1 VFFVDVDI
9 MTTDQ
14 LKEVLGNYKWTLLV
28 ALIMFAMVGFGYKLA
43 RIIDEGDSKKVQ
55 AQQETIAILS
65 EENHALTTKVNQLEV
80 AMELAALTTKVN
92 QLEVAMELATLET
105 ESITNTLSEQKKEL
119 EAQQELLSFYERV
132 VAPEKT
138 DEGFAIEGVEVFKL
152 SDNTYQLRLVLLQ
165 SKQQK
170 AVINGSL
177 DIAVVGQRNGEVITL
192 KSGESSLLA
201 EDIKYRFRF
210 FQAVNVT
217 LTIEED
223 INPETISFSTT
234 VYQYKTRKG
243 SYEISVPWNE
253 ALSVE
258 IE

>member
-80 AMELAALTTKVN
+80 AMELA
-92 QLEVAMELATLET
+92 TLET
-105 ESITNTLSEQKKEL
+105 ESITNTLGEQKKEL

-177 DIAVVGQRNGEVITL
+177 DIAVVGERNGEAITL

-210 FQAVNVT
+210 FQAVNAT

-223 INPETISFSTT
+223 INPESISFSTT

-243 SYEISVPWNE
+243 NYEISVPWSE

>member
-1 VFFVDVDI
+1 

-80 AMELAALTTKVN
+80 AMELA
-92 QLEVAMELATLET
+92 TLET
-105 ESITNTLSEQKKEL
+105 ESITNTLGEQKKEL

-243 SYEISVPWNE
+243 NYEISVPWNE

>member
-80 AMELAALTTKVN
+80 AMELA
-92 QLEVAMELATLET
+92 TLET
-105 ESITNTLSEQKKEL
+105 ESITNTLGEQKKEL

-170 AVINGSL
+170 AVINGNL
-177 DIAVVGQRNGEVITL
+177 DIAVVGQRNSEAITL

-217 LTIEED
+217 LIIEED
-223 INPETISFSTT
+223 INPESISFSTT

-243 SYEISVPWNE
+243 NYEISVPWNE

>member
-1 VFFVDVDI
+1 MFFVDVNI

-28 ALIMFAMVGFGYKLA
+28 AVIMTAMVGFGYQLA
-43 RIIDEGDSKKVQ
+43 RFIDKGDSKKVQ

-65 EENHALTTKVNQLEV
+65 EDNNVLTTRVNQLEV
-80 AMELAALTTKVN
+80 ALELAK
-92 QLEVAMELATLET
+92 LET
-105 ESITNTLSEQKKEL
+105 EDITNKVTEQKKEL

-132 VAPEKT
+132 MAPEKT
-138 DEGFAIEGVEVFKL
+138 NGGFAIEGVEVFKL

-170 AVINGSL
+170 AVINGNL
-177 DIAVVGQRNGEVITL
+177 QVIVAGLQNGKPVTL
-192 KSGESSLLA
+192 KSGNSNLLA

-217 LTIEED
+217 LTIDENIDVES
-223 INPETISFSTT
+223 IAFSTT

-243 SYEISVPWNE
+243 NYEVSVPWNE

>member
-1 VFFVDVDI
+1 MFFVDVDI

-80 AMELAALTTKVN
+80 AMELA
-92 QLEVAMELATLET
+92 TLET
-105 ESITNTLSEQKKEL
+105 ESITNTLGEQKKEL

-177 DIAVVGQRNGEVITL
+177 DIAVVGQRNGEAITL

-217 LTIEED
+217 LIIEED
-223 INPETISFSTT
+223 ITPESIAFSTT

-243 SYEISVPWNE
+243 NYEISVPWNE

>member
-1 VFFVDVDI
+1 MFFVDVDI

-65 EENHALTTKVNQLEV
+65 EENH
-80 AMELAALTTKVN
+80 ALTTKVN

-210 FQAVNVT
+210 FQAVNAT

-223 INPETISFSTT
+223 INPESISFSTT

-243 SYEISVPWNE
+243 NYEISVPWNE

>member
-80 AMELAALTTKVN
+80 AMELA
-92 QLEVAMELATLET
+92 TLET
-105 ESITNTLSEQKKEL
+105 ESITNTLGEQKKEL

-177 DIAVVGQRNGEVITL
+177 DIAVVGQRNGEAITL

-217 LTIEED
+217 LIIEED
-223 INPETISFSTT
+223 INPESISFSTT

-243 SYEISVPWNE
+243 NYEISVPWNE

>member
-1 VFFVDVDI
+1 MFFVDVDI

-80 AMELAALTTKVN
+80 AMELA
-92 QLEVAMELATLET
+92 TLET
-105 ESITNTLSEQKKEL
+105 ESITNTLGEQKKEL

-177 DIAVVGQRNGEVITL
+177 DIAVVGQRNGEAITL

-210 FQAVNVT
+210 FQAVNAT

-223 INPETISFSTT
+223 INPESISFSTT

-243 SYEISVPWNE
+243 NYEISVPWSE

>member
-1 VFFVDVDI
+1 MFFVDVDI

-55 AQQETIAILS
+55 AQRETIAILS

-80 AMELAALTTKVN
+80 AMELA
-92 QLEVAMELATLET
+92 TLET
-105 ESITNTLSEQKKEL
+105 ESITNTLGEQKKEI

-170 AVINGSL
+170 AVINGNL
-177 DIAVVGQRNGEVITL
+177 DIAVVGQRNSEAITL

-210 FQAVNVT
+210 FQAVNAT

-223 INPETISFSTT
+223 INPESISFSTT

-243 SYEISVPWNE
+243 NYEISVPWNE

>member
-1 VFFVDVDI
+1 MFFVDVDI

-55 AQQETIAILS
+55 AQQETIAILY

-80 AMELAALTTKVN
+80 AMELA
-92 QLEVAMELATLET
+92 TLET
-105 ESITNTLSEQKKEL
+105 KSITNTLGEQKKEL

-223 INPETISFSTT
+223 INPESISFSTT

-243 SYEISVPWNE
+243 NYEISVPWNE

>member
-1 VFFVDVDI
+1 MFFVDVDI

-80 AMELAALTTKVN
+80 AMELA
-92 QLEVAMELATLET
+92 TLET
-105 ESITNTLSEQKKEL
+105 ESITNTLGEQKKEL

-217 LTIEED
+217 LIIEED
-223 INPETISFSTT
+223 INPESIAFSTT

-243 SYEISVPWNE
+243 NYEISVPWNE

>member
-1 VFFVDVDI
+1 MFFVDVDI

-80 AMELAALTTKVN
+80 AMELA
-92 QLEVAMELATLET
+92 TLET
-105 ESITNTLSEQKKEL
+105 ESITNTLGEQKKEI

-177 DIAVVGQRNGEVITL
+177 DIAVVGQRNGEAFTL

-210 FQAVNVT
+210 FQAVNAT

-223 INPETISFSTT
+223 INPESISFSTT

-243 SYEISVPWNE
+243 NYEISVPWNE

>member
-80 AMELAALTTKVN
+80 AMELA
-92 QLEVAMELATLET
+92 TLERD
-105 ESITNTLSEQKKEL
+105 SITNTLGEQKKEL

-138 DEGFAIEGVEVFKL
+138 DNHTFVHF
-152 SDNTYQLRLVLLQ
+152 NT
-165 SKQQK
+165 
-170 AVINGSL
+170 
-177 DIAVVGQRNGEVITL
+177 
-192 KSGESSLLA
+192 
-201 EDIKYRFRF
+201 
-210 FQAVNVT
+210 VT
-217 LTIEED
+217 DE
-223 INPETISFSTT
+223 
-234 VYQYKTRKG
+234 
-243 SYEISVPWNE
+243 
-253 ALSVE
+253 
-258 IE
+258 

>member
-1 VFFVDVDI
+1 MFFVDVDI

-65 EENHALTTKVNQLEV
+65 EENHALTI
-80 AMELAALTTKVN
+80 KVN

-105 ESITNTLSEQKKEL
+105 ESITNTLGEQKKEI

-138 DEGFAIEGVEVFKL
+138 DEGFAIEGVEIFKL

-177 DIAVVGQRNGEVITL
+177 DIAVVGQRNGEAITL

-210 FQAVNVT
+210 FQAVNAT

-223 INPETISFSTT
+223 INPESISFSTT

-243 SYEISVPWNE
+243 NYEISVPWNE

>member
-1 VFFVDVDI
+1 

-80 AMELAALTTKVN
+80 AMELA
-92 QLEVAMELATLET
+92 TLET
-105 ESITNTLSEQKKEL
+105 ESITNTLGEQKKEL

-210 FQAVNVT
+210 FQAVNAT

-223 INPETISFSTT
+223 INPESISFSTT

-243 SYEISVPWNE
+243 NYEISVPWNE

>member
-1 VFFVDVDI
+1 

-65 EENHALTTKVNQLEV
+65 EENH
-80 AMELAALTTKVN
+80 ALTTKVN

>member
-1 VFFVDVDI
+1 

-80 AMELAALTTKVN
+80 AMELA
-92 QLEVAMELATLET
+92 TLET
-105 ESITNTLSEQKKEL
+105 ESITNTLGEQKKEL

-177 DIAVVGQRNGEVITL
+177 DIAVVGQRNGEAITL

-210 FQAVNVT
+210 FQAVNAT

-223 INPETISFSTT
+223 INPESISFSTT

-243 SYEISVPWNE
+243 NYEISVPWSE

>member
-1 VFFVDVDI
+1 VDI

-55 AQQETIAILS
+55 AQKETIAILS
-65 EENHALTTKVNQLEV
+65 EENHALTI
-80 AMELAALTTKVN
+80 KVN

-105 ESITNTLSEQKKEL
+105 ESITNTLGEQKKEI

-138 DEGFAIEGVEVFKL
+138 DEGFAIEGVEIFKL

-243 SYEISVPWNE
+243 NYEISVPWNE

>member
-1 VFFVDVDI
+1 

-80 AMELAALTTKVN
+80 AMELA
-92 QLEVAMELATLET
+92 TLET
-105 ESITNTLSEQKKEL
+105 ESITNTLGEQKKEL

-177 DIAVVGQRNGEVITL
+177 DIAVVGQRNGEALTL

-223 INPETISFSTT
+223 INPESISFSTT

-243 SYEISVPWNE
+243 NYEISVPWNE

>member
-1 VFFVDVDI
+1 

-80 AMELAALTTKVN
+80 AMELA
-92 QLEVAMELATLET
+92 TLET
-105 ESITNTLSEQKKEL
+105 ESITNTLGEQKKEL

-243 SYEISVPWNE
+243 SYEISVPWCD

>member
-1 VFFVDVDI
+1 MFFVDVDI

-80 AMELAALTTKVN
+80 AMELA
-92 QLEVAMELATLET
+92 TLET
-105 ESITNTLSEQKKEL
+105 ESITNTLGEQKKEL

-177 DIAVVGQRNGEVITL
+177 DIAVVGQRNGEAITL

>member
-1 VFFVDVDI
+1 MFFVDVDI

-80 AMELAALTTKVN
+80 AMELA
-92 QLEVAMELATLET
+92 TLET
-105 ESITNTLSEQKKEL
+105 ESITNTLGEQKKEL

-177 DIAVVGQRNGEVITL
+177 DIAVVGQRNGEAITL

-210 FQAVNVT
+210 FQAVNAT

-223 INPETISFSTT
+223 INLESISFSTT

-243 SYEISVPWNE
+243 NYEISVPWSE

>member
-1 VFFVDVDI
+1 MFFVDVDI

-80 AMELAALTTKVN
+80 AMELA
-92 QLEVAMELATLET
+92 TLET
-105 ESITNTLSEQKKEL
+105 ESITNTLGEQKKEI

-243 SYEISVPWNE
+243 NYEISVPWNE

>member
-1 VFFVDVDI
+1 MFFVDVDI

-80 AMELAALTTKVN
+80 AMELA
-92 QLEVAMELATLET
+92 TLET
-105 ESITNTLSEQKKEL
+105 ESITNTLGEQKKEL

-138 DEGFAIEGVEVFKL
+138 DEGFAIEVVEVFKL

-243 SYEISVPWNE
+243 NYEISVPWNE

>member
-1 VFFVDVDI
+1 MFFVDVEI

-28 ALIMFAMVGFGYKLA
+28 AFIMFAMVGFGYKLA

-55 AQQETIAILS
+55 AQKETIAILS
-65 EENHALTTKVNQLEV
+65 EENHV
-80 AMELAALTTKVN
+80 LTTKVN

-105 ESITNTLSEQKKEL
+105 ESITNTLGEQKKEI

-138 DEGFAIEGVEVFKL
+138 DEGFAIEGVEIFKL
-152 SDNTYQLRLVLLQ
+152 SDSTYQLRLVLLQ

-177 DIAVVGQRNGEVITL
+177 DIAVVGQRNGEAITL

-210 FQAVNVT
+210 FQAVNAT

-223 INPETISFSTT
+223 INPESISFSTT

-243 SYEISVPWNE
+243 NYEISVPWNE

>member
-1 VFFVDVDI
+1 MFFVDVDI

-80 AMELAALTTKVN
+80 AMELA
-92 QLEVAMELATLET
+92 TLET
-105 ESITNTLSEQKKEL
+105 ESITNTLGEQKKEL

-177 DIAVVGQRNGEVITL
+177 DIAVVGERNGEAITL

-210 FQAVNVT
+210 FQAVNAT

-223 INPETISFSTT
+223 INPESISFSTT

-243 SYEISVPWNE
+243 NYEISVPWSE

>member
-1 VFFVDVDI
+1 MFFVDVDI

-80 AMELAALTTKVN
+80 AMELA
-92 QLEVAMELATLET
+92 TLET
-105 ESITNTLSEQKKEL
+105 ESITNTLGEQKKEI

-217 LTIEED
+217 LIIEED
-223 INPETISFSTT
+223 INPESIAFSTT

-243 SYEISVPWNE
+243 NYEISVPWNE

>member
-1 VFFVDVDI
+1 MFFADVDI

-14 LKEVLGNYKWTLLV
+14 LKQVLGNYKWTLLV
-28 ALIMFAMVGFGYKLA
+28 AFIMFAMLGFGYKLA
-43 RIIDEGDSKKVQ
+43 RVIDEGDSKKVQ

-65 EENHALTTKVNQLEV
+65 EENNVLTTKVNQLEV
-80 AMELAALTTKVN
+80 AI
-92 QLEVAMELATLET
+92 ELATLEA
-105 ESITNTLSEQKKEL
+105 ENITNMLSEQKKEL

-132 VAPEKT
+132 MAPEKT
-138 DEGFAIEGVEVFKL
+138 DDGLVIEGVEVFRL

-170 AVINGSL
+170 SVINGSL
-177 DIAVVGQRNGEVITL
+177 DIAVEGKRNGEPVTL
-192 KSGESSLLA
+192 KSGESELLT

-223 INPETISFSTT
+223 INPESITFSTT

-243 SYEISVPWNE
+243 NYEISVPWSE

>member
-1 VFFVDVDI
+1 MFFVDVDI

-65 EENHALTTKVNQLEV
+65 EENH
-80 AMELAALTTKVN
+80 ALTTKVN

-217 LTIEED
+217 LIIEED
-223 INPETISFSTT
+223 INPESIAFSTT

-243 SYEISVPWNE
+243 NYEISVPWNE

>member
-80 AMELAALTTKVN
+80 AMELA
-92 QLEVAMELATLET
+92 TLET
-105 ESITNTLSEQKKEL
+105 ESITNTLGEQKKEL

-243 SYEISVPWNE
+243 NYEISVPWSE

>member
-80 AMELAALTTKVN
+80 AMELA
-92 QLEVAMELATLET
+92 TLET
-105 ESITNTLSEQKKEL
+105 ESITNTLGEQKKEL

-138 DEGFAIEGVEVFKL
+138 DEGFAIEGVEIFKL

-177 DIAVVGQRNGEVITL
+177 DIAVVGQRNGEAITL

-210 FQAVNVT
+210 FQAVNAT

-223 INPETISFSTT
+223 INPESISFSTT

-243 SYEISVPWNE
+243 NYEISVPWNE

>member
-1 VFFVDVDI
+1 MFFVDVDI

-65 EENHALTTKVNQLEV
+65 EENH
-80 AMELAALTTKVN
+80 ALTTKVN

-170 AVINGSL
+170 AVINGNL
-177 DIAVVGQRNGEVITL
+177 DIAVVGQRNSEAITL

-201 EDIKYRFRF
+201 EDINYRFRF

-223 INPETISFSTT
+223 INPESISFSTT

-243 SYEISVPWNE
+243 NYEISVPWNE

>member
-1 VFFVDVDI
+1 MFFVDVDI

-80 AMELAALTTKVN
+80 AMELA
-92 QLEVAMELATLET
+92 TLET
-105 ESITNTLSEQKKEL
+105 ESITNTLGEQKKEL

-177 DIAVVGQRNGEVITL
+177 DIAVVGQRNGEAITL

-217 LTIEED
+217 LIIEED

-243 SYEISVPWNE
+243 NYEISVPWNE

>member
-1 VFFVDVDI
+1 MFFVDVDI

-65 EENHALTTKVNQLEV
+65 EENH
-80 AMELAALTTKVN
+80 ALTTKVN

-177 DIAVVGQRNGEVITL
+177 DIAVVGQQNGEAITL

-217 LTIEED
+217 LTIEEG
-223 INPETISFSTT
+223 INPESISFSTT

-243 SYEISVPWNE
+243 NYEISVPWNE

>member
-1 VFFVDVDI
+1 

-55 AQQETIAILS
+55 AQKETIAILS
-65 EENHALTTKVNQLEV
+65 EENHALTI
-80 AMELAALTTKVN
+80 KVN

-105 ESITNTLSEQKKEL
+105 ESITNTLGEQKKEL

-170 AVINGSL
+170 AVINGNL
-177 DIAVVGQRNGEVITL
+177 DIAVVGQRNSEAITL

-223 INPETISFSTT
+223 INPESISFSTT

-243 SYEISVPWNE
+243 NYEISVPWSE

>member
-1 VFFVDVDI
+1 MFFVDVDI

-43 RIIDEGDSKKVQ
+43 RIIDEGDGKKVQ

-80 AMELAALTTKVN
+80 AMELA
-92 QLEVAMELATLET
+92 TLET
-105 ESITNTLSEQKKEL
+105 ESITNTLGEQKKEL

-217 LTIEED
+217 LIIEED
-223 INPETISFSTT
+223 INPESIAFSTT

-243 SYEISVPWNE
+243 NYEISVPWNE

>member
-1 VFFVDVDI
+1 MFFVDVDI

-80 AMELAALTTKVN
+80 AMELA
-92 QLEVAMELATLET
+92 TLET
-105 ESITNTLSEQKKEL
+105 ESITNTLGEQKKEL

-177 DIAVVGQRNGEVITL
+177 DIAVVGQRNGEAITL

-217 LTIEED
+217 LTIEEG
-223 INPETISFSTT
+223 INPESISFSTT

-243 SYEISVPWNE
+243 NYEISVPWSE